1 MNRITYQLE
10 GAKAALSADNGS
22 YLLQACSDG
31 IVRCIYSPKEPN
43 PNYSALGISPPQTS
57 KCVWKAAETADTLS
71 LQAGSIQL
79 DIGLSSGHFLWRDA
93 ATGKELLQEGN
104 KELTSVPV
112 VKYSTGGEA
121 PKIRRVKT
129 VDGER
134 NFIENLKPYTDREA
148 YRGKIFFQWRHDE
161 QLHGLG
167 QAEEGI
173 YNYRGQTQ
181 YLYQH
186 NMRTPIPFLI
196 SDQSYGILFDCGSL
210 MTFND
215 DARGSYMFF
224 DTVEQLDYYFIHG
237 STLDDIIKGYRTLT
251 GNAPL
256 LPKWAYGYIQ
266 SKEAYRTQE
275 ELVATAAE
283 YRKKGI
289 PLDCIVQ
296 DWNTWEPGKW
306 GNKHLDL
313 SRYPNIREA
322 NRQLHEMH
330 VHSMVSIWPNMN
342 MGCADINE
350 FLEENLLLG
359 DASTYDAFQEKARDL
374 YWRQAD
380 AELFQGGFD
389 SWWCDSTEP
398 FSGPDWGGET
408 LREPWERYS
417 LVGGEHK
424 KYLDPACA
432 NLFALKHAQGIFEH
446 QKKQAPEKRVVNLT
460 RSGYAGSQQYG
471 TILWSGD
478 ISANWDTLRR
488 QITEG
493 LNFCMS
499 GLPYW
504 TLDIGGFF
512 VVGTDYTKRGCGCND
527 NPNPL
532 WFWSG
537 HYNGGCE
544 DLGYREL
551 YTRWLEYGVFLP
563 IFRSHGTDTPREIW
577 NFGEPGSPFYD
588 AIEKF
593 IRLRY
598 RLLPYIYS
606 LAASVTFRQDTVLRS
621 LLFDFAE
628 DTAARQVSD
637 EFMFGRSLLVCPVYQ
652 PMYYDAGSVP
662 LEKERKRTC
671 YLPSGCTWYDFWTN
685 EPYDGGQSITVDA
698 PLDKIP
704 VFVRSGSLIPMETEK
719 LEYVDQISAA
729 PFEIHIYPGQDAQFL
744 FYEDSGDGYAY
755 EQGDYSIIPLKWE
768 DASSIFSIGEAPN
781 AEFPQSIR
789 GREIRLI
796 LHCSQPKTISFTYT
810 GSSQS
815 FCFASLMS

>member
-31 IVRCIYSPKEPN
+31 IVRCSYSPKEPN

-79 DIGLSSGHFLWRDA
+79 DISLSSGHFLWRDA

-275 ELVATAAE
+275 ELVALA
-283 YRKKGI
+283 
-289 PLDCIVQ
+289 
-296 DWNTWEPGKW
+296 
-306 GNKHLDL
+306 
-313 SRYPNIREA
+313 
-322 NRQLHEMH
+322 
-330 VHSMVSIWPNMN
+330 
-342 MGCADINE
+342 
-350 FLEENLLLG
+350 LETG
-359 DASTYDAFQEKARDL
+359 
-374 YWRQAD
+374 
-380 AELFQGGFD
+380 
-389 SWWCDSTEP
+389 
-398 FSGPDWGGET
+398 
-408 LREPWERYS
+408 
-417 LVGGEHK
+417 
-424 KYLDPACA
+424 
-432 NLFALKHAQGIFEH
+432 
-446 QKKQAPEKRVVNLT
+446 
-460 RSGYAGSQQYG
+460 QYG
-471 TILWSGD
+471 VTGMALLD
-478 ISANWDTLRR
+478 RANTTAYGHP
-488 QITEG
+488 QIT
-493 LNFCMS
+493 
-499 GLPYW
+499 
-504 TLDIGGFF
+504 
-512 VVGTDYTKRGCGCND
+512 
-527 NPNPL
+527 
-532 WFWSG
+532 
-537 HYNGGCE
+537 
-544 DLGYREL
+544 
-551 YTRWLEYGVFLP
+551 
-563 IFRSHGTDTPREIW
+563 
-577 NFGEPGSPFYD
+577 
-588 AIEKF
+588 
-593 IRLRY
+593 
-598 RLLPYIYS
+598 
-606 LAASVTFRQDTVLRS
+606 
-621 LLFDFAE
+621 
-628 DTAARQVSD
+628 QVSL
-637 EFMFGRSLLVCPVYQ
+637 GV
-652 PMYYDAGSVP
+652 
-662 LEKERKRTC
+662 
-671 YLPSGCTWYDFWTN
+671 
-685 EPYDGGQSITVDA
+685 
-698 PLDKIP
+698 
-704 VFVRSGSLIPMETEK
+704 
-719 LEYVDQISAA
+719 
-729 PFEIHIYPGQDAQFL
+729 
-744 FYEDSGDGYAY
+744 
-755 EQGDYSIIPLKWE
+755 
-768 DASSIFSIGEAPN
+768 
-781 AEFPQSIR
+781 
-789 GREIRLI
+789 
-796 LHCSQPKTISFTYT
+796 
-810 GSSQS
+810 
-815 FCFASLMS
+815 